1 MKVYVTDS
9 LKIIAE
15 NIANIGGGKTMSA
28 RYTDIIDRKPANT
41 RTADD
46 IISNIKNKL
55 SKGDEQQ

>member
-1 MKVYVTDS
+1 

-28 RYTDIIDRKPANT
+28 RYTDIIDRKPADK